1 MANKR
6 RPKKTKPPYR
16 KYVGGV
22 GFTHTQGFGD
32 GQINNDTCVDEKF
45 KQLTLEENQI
55 CNKHTLKQ
63 FALQTITIDPREYS
77 AMKLPL
83 EVFSVIIS
91 MMDVQDIKTN
101 VLLVCRAWYLMC
113 IPRLYHTPVLTSRN
127 FSRFVDTVLGDR
139 KRKTCEH
146 VLHLDLSPIIQ
157 SGKNSYVSKIL
168 RRCSKNLVSFTAP
181 QTSFGIAPL
190 ISLKSCHHLKY
201 LDLGLV
207 SETVNLKELFLAI
220 KNFHELT
227 HLSFPRSSIEC
238 EGYQE
243 FEWPPNLQYLKL
255 SGGISNEFVQE
266 TVFPN
271 TIKILEFSFC
281 PQINEHSIYTVLA
294 KIGDNLTQLY
304 FHYPMPALKDNSLD
318 YVFRYCSNLKVLQL
332 MIDYCT
338 KWVFSEHFFTQLPY
352 PRPLKTLIL
361 ECSGHLGQTFKI
373 HPDDL
378 TIAIY
383 EGRLPCLKTVRIS
396 SRLGWDSHNDDVSDL
411 VSCFEDK
418 NSGSIY
424 ITY

>member
-6 RPKKTKPPYR
+6 RPKKVKPPYR

-22 GFTHTQGFGD
+22 GFTHTQGFSQIAEEND
-32 GQINNDTCVDEKF
+32 TTNIQKFNELQINEIRNPSDS
-45 KQLTLEENQI
+45 EESR
-55 CNKHTLKQ
+55 
-63 FALQTITIDPREYS
+63 LQGDSVRSDVTDYGG
-77 AMKLPL
+77 MKLPL
-83 EVFSVIIS
+83 EIFDLTIS
-91 MMDVQDIKTN
+91 MMSPQDIRMN
-101 VLLVCRAWYLMC
+101 LVLVCRAWYLIC
-113 IPRLYHTPVLTSRN
+113 IPKLYRTPKLTSRN
-127 FSRFVDTVLGDR
+127 FLKFVETVLADR

-146 VLHLDLSPIIQ
+146 VVHLDLSPIIQ
-157 SGKNSYVSKIL
+157 SGKNSYVSKVL

-190 ISLKSCHHLKY
+190 ISLKSCQNLKY

-227 HLSFPRSSIEC
+227 HLSFPRSSIQC
-238 EGYQE
+238 DGYRDFQ
-243 FEWPPNLQYLKL
+243 WPPNLQYLKL
-255 SGGISNEFVQE
+255 SGGITNEFVQE
-266 TVFPN
+266 TIFPN

-318 YVFRYCSNLKVLQL
+318 HVFRYCSNLKVLQL

-338 KWVFSEHFFTQLPY
+338 RWVFSEYFFTQLPY
-352 PRPLKTLIL
+352 PRPLRTLIL
-361 ECSGHLGQTFKI
+361 ECSGHLGQTFKV

-378 TIAIY
+378 TIAIC
-383 EGRLPCLKTVRIS
+383 EGRLPCLKIIRIS
-396 SRLGWDSHNDDVSDL
+396 SRLGWDSQGDDVGDL
-411 VSCFEDK
+411 VSSLEEE
-418 NSGSIY
+418 NGGSMY

>member
-1 MANKR
+1 M
-6 RPKKTKPPYR
+6 KPPYR

-22 GFTHTQGFGD
+22 GFSHTRDGGQPSSENDLSYIEQFDQLEVGTPFQSSHHTESYLQEHSADLSPSGGD
-32 GQINNDTCVDEKF
+32 K
-45 KQLTLEENQI
+45 
-55 CNKHTLKQ
+55 
-63 FALQTITIDPREYS
+63 
-77 AMKLPL
+77 MKLPL
-83 EVFSVIIS
+83 ELFALIIF
-91 MMDVQDIKTN
+91 MMDTDDIKLN
-101 VLLVCRAWYLMC
+101 VVLVCRAWYLIC
-113 IPRLYHTPVLTSRN
+113 IPRLYHTPKLASRN
-127 FSRFVDTVLGDR
+127 FIKFVETVLADR
-139 KRKTCEH
+139 KRKTCEN
-146 VLHLDLSPIIQ
+146 VVHLDLSPIIQ

-168 RRCSKNLVSFTAP
+168 RRCSKNLISFTAP

-190 ISLKSCHHLKY
+190 ISLKSCQNLRY

-220 KNFHELT
+220 QNFQALT

-238 EGYQE
+238 KGYRDFQ
-243 FEWPPNLQYLKL
+243 WPPNLQYLKL

-294 KIGDNLTQLY
+294 KIGDNLKQLY

-318 YVFRYCSNLKVLQL
+318 HVFRYCSNLKVLQL

-338 KWVFSEHFFTQLPY
+338 KWVFCEYFFTSLPY
-352 PRPLKTLIL
+352 PRPLRTLIL

-373 HPDDL
+373 HPDDI
-378 TIAIY
+378 TIALC

-396 SRLGWDSHNDDVSDL
+396 SRLGWDSHSDDVGDL
-411 VSCFEDK
+411 VSSLEEE
-418 NSGSIY
+418 NEGSLY
-424 ITY
+424 VTY